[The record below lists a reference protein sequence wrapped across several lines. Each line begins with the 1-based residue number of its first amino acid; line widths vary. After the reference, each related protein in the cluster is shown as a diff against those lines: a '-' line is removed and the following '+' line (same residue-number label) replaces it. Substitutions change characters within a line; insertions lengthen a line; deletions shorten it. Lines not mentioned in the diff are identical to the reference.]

1 MNGILF
7 YPAGDSP
14 ALTFA
19 IRRLRDLG
27 YAVADHPATDVTHLL
42 LGVPSFDDAGNL
54 RGGGDLNAVLSQ
66 LPKNVTVIGGNLQH
80 PLLERY
86 ATMDLLQDAWYLAQN
101 AAITADCALQVAR
114 SHLPVVLQGCPV
126 LILGWGRIGKC
137 LSKLL
142 KASGA
147 YVTVAARK
155 ETDLAMLQALG
166 YEAEQIE
173 KLRYGLVKYRLIF
186 NTVPYPVLD
195 QEQAG
200 HCSSDCI
207 KIELASRPGIVGEDV
222 IQARGLPGK
231 MAPESAGL
239 LIAKSVIRQIAH
251 KEA

>member
-1 MNGILF
+1 MRQHGTPTQVRKNI
-7 YPAGDSP
+7 
-14 ALTFA
+14 
-19 IRRLRDLG
+19 RLRS
-27 YAVADHPATDVTHLL
+27 V
-42 LGVPSFDDAGNL
+42 
-54 RGGGDLNAVLSQ
+54 
-66 LPKNVTVIGGNLQH
+66 
-80 PLLERY
+80 
-86 ATMDLLQDAWYLAQN
+86 
-101 AAITADCALQVAR
+101 
-114 SHLPVVLQGCPV
+114 
-126 LILGWGRIGKC
+126 LGWGRIGKC
-137 LSKLL
+137 LAQLL

-173 KLRYGLVKYRLIF
+173 TLRYGLVKYRLIF

-195 QEQAG
+195 QEQAS
-200 HCSSDCI
+200 HCSNDCV
-207 KIELASRPGIVGEDV
+207 KIELASRPGIVGDDV

>member
-14 ALTFA
+14 ALRFA
-19 IRRLRDLG
+19 IRQLRDLG
-27 YAVADHPATDVTHLL
+27 YAVTDIPSKDVSHLL
-42 LGVPSFDDAGNL
+42 LSVPSFDDSGNL
-54 RGGGDLNAVLSQ
+54 RGGENLEYLLSQ
-66 LPKNVTVIGGNLQH
+66 LPKTVTVVGGNLDH
-80 PLLERY
+80 PLLKGY
-86 ATMDLLQDAWYLAQN
+86 STVDLLQDPQYLAEN

-114 SHLPVVLQGCPV
+114 SHLPVVLQGCQV

-137 LSKLL
+137 LAKLL
-142 KASGA
+142 KAIGA
-147 YVTVAARK
+147 HVSVAARK

-173 KLRYGLVKYRLIF
+173 NLRYGLVKYRLVF

-200 HCSSDCI
+200 HCSSDCV

-231 MAPESAGL
+231 IAPESAGL

-251 KEA
+251 